1 MVEFR
6 GFDHGI
12 RDALQ
17 PREVDEEARAGD
29 PGEVR
34 EKNREFANHIDAR
47 PIPELRLSAHRGDD
61 VVHEARAPEHDI
73 FPNEEDDEGRD
84 QNRDDEKDAEE
95 RRQLL
100 ALEIVKKLGE
110 EDRHEVAEDHAE
122 QGEDHHVLDANPEHG
137 VLEDLDVVRNAHE
150 NRLVSFGRGIETG
163 IREGIEERL
172 DRGVI
177 RENEKESQRNREPQ
191 ESAPLVFMPLWPLFV
206 LGDRRVEVVP
216 PVTGEGIHLLGFAN
230 LGFRHRD
237 ALSLKCPS
245 SRCRNRIRRCRL
257 RRSISSTS
265 RACRSLSSRRSGRH
279 RGLASC
285 G

>member
-1 MVEFR
+1 MFHFPDAFPDGAVVEFR

-47 PIPELRLSAHRGDD
+47 PIPELRLSAHRGDNA
-61 VVHEARAPEHDI
+61 VHDARAPEHDI

-122 QGEDHHVLDANPEHG
+122 QGEDYHVLDANPEHG

-163 IREGIEERL
+163 IREGIKERL
-172 DRGVI
+172 DRRVV
-177 RENEKESQRNREPQ
+177 RENEKESQRNREP
-191 ESAPLVFMPLWPLFV
+191 
-206 LGDRRVEVVP
+206 
-216 PVTGEGIHLLGFAN
+216 
-230 LGFRHRD
+230 
-237 ALSLKCPS
+237 
-245 SRCRNRIRRCRL
+245 
-257 RRSISSTS
+257 
-265 RACRSLSSRRSGRH
+265 
-279 RGLASC
+279 
-285 G
+285 